1 VEQFTHELPLIIG
14 EQYRALL
21 SSFNG
26 KDNSFYI
33 SIDNNNYNEII
44 DEVLNQITDSDQSYV
59 LIRPFM
65 MVCVKYDG
73 KYARAWIKS
82 IESLLF
88 SEKIINMI

>member
-1 VEQFTHELPLIIG
+1 LIIG
-14 EQYRALL
+14 EQYQALL

-33 SIDNNNYNEII
+33 LVDKHNYNEII
-44 DEVLNQITDSDQSYV
+44 DQGLNQVTDYHQSPI
-59 LIRPFM
+59 LIRPLM

-82 IESLLF
+82 IDGLF
-88 SEKIINMI
+88 VFCFLRVNKMI